1 MNDMEEIVPVAF
13 GWRLPGGEARVKAVF
28 SCALLARDEAKDR
41 WLVQLRELTAL
52 TSTAVVPPG
61 IDAMVRSL
69 AGRFAY
75 VPAEVKLG
83 MTLPMKIETLDGR
96 IRYFHATDPRSDPDR
111 VVHGRA

>member
-1 MNDMEEIVPVAF
+1 MTGMEEIVPVAF

-28 SCALLARDEAKDR
+28 SCVLLARDEAKDR

-52 TSTAVVPPG
+52 TSTAVVPPEFE
-61 IDAMVRSL
+61 AMIRSL
-69 AGRFAY
+69 AGRFAF

-96 IRYFHATDPRSDPDR
+96 MRYFHVIDPRSDPAH